1 MQDSNLRPSIL
12 EGTRSHATGAVTNY
26 DLRGFICQGWW
37 FPIPPCDIGRKY
49 PEPSPPE
56 ILWPQGKIARGLTL
70 NSLARSQRAGSNR
83 LLPEVSARC
92 ATGAVSRHGGT
103 IAMRSGRVKTKE
115 PHPSPPV
122 AVNGNLFLDS
132 CWIRQR
138 VDAVTNGRRQRE
150 IQSIRARYLAPSA
163 SGDRIGFWWS

>member
-92 ATGAVSRHGGT
+92 ATGAVSIQGT
-103 IAMRSGRVKTKE
+103 GERSRCGVVVSRRRSRILH
-115 PHPSPPV
+115 HP
-122 AVNGNLFLDS
+122 
-132 CWIRQR
+132 
-138 VDAVTNGRRQRE
+138 
-150 IQSIRARYLAPSA
+150 
-163 SGDRIGFWWS
+163 